1 MEFFFLLLLLLW
13 YIIIYSIVKSIWHPA
28 ILCMSSWIFILVLYL
43 FTNHPLYPLSN
54 KFYISFS
61 LWIFPFTIVSLLIG
75 NMHFK
80 IPSLLK
86 SNTYNGVVIDFLYP
100 LLLLSF
106 LIIDYQYYSLVGGSL
121 DPFNEL
127 RGITLEGTRTVFPTY
142 AVIFMYFSIPAQ
154 ITLLLFILKYG
165 LFSKK
170 TIVLLL
176 FTLSSVL
183 ISATKGTIVVFTFS
197 LIYLLYK
204 KKQISYMKVCICIL
218 SLFSFIFIITLMR
231 NMNNEVDYKDLFF
244 GYILSPLP
252 AFDMLVNGIVN
263 WGDKSV
269 FGSETFV
276 FFRRLLSTL
285 GLIEF
290 QDVRVADNWVN
301 VPVRTNVY
309 TVMSSFYMDFG
320 NVGIFLFS
328 ILYGSIYGLIYNYSK
343 KNVLL
348 FIILYASWAPFLVL
362 QFFSDYFFF
371 TLSIQIQRLFALIL
385 LLIPFR
391 IYKIK
396 SYH

>member
-1 MEFFFLLLLLLW
+1 M
-13 YIIIYSIVKSIWHPA
+13 
-28 ILCMSSWIFILVLYL
+28 
-43 FTNHPLYPLSN
+43 
-54 KFYISFS
+54 
-61 LWIFPFTIVSLLIG
+61 
-75 NMHFK
+75 
-80 IPSLLK
+80 
-86 SNTYNGVVIDFLYP
+86 
-100 LLLLSF
+100 
-106 LIIDYQYYSLVGGSL
+106 
-121 DPFNEL
+121 
-127 RGITLEGTRTVFPTY
+127 
-142 AVIFMYFSIPAQ
+142 
-154 ITLLLFILKYG
+154 
-165 LFSKK
+165 
-170 TIVLLL
+170 
-176 FTLSSVL
+176 
-183 ISATKGTIVVFTFS
+183 
-197 LIYLLYK
+197 
-204 KKQISYMKVCICIL
+204 
-218 SLFSFIFIITLMR
+218 
-231 NMNNEVDYKDLFF
+231 
-244 GYILSPLP
+244 
-252 AFDMLVNGIVN
+252 
-263 WGDKSV
+263 
-269 FGSETFV
+269 
-276 FFRRLLSTL
+276 